1 MHGHIPV
8 LSQCWEG
15 LCGSLAKEEWQGND
29 GRRGSER
36 ASYHLICGAWVGGLE
51 GREIIKMPR
60 VKAILSLEPI
70 SLRNCLPES
79 VFMPP
84 ALHYKAADSRVWR
97 LLFTWAHVGL
107 NCGSNRFHLEVIRD
121 ISGSQWLWLGTQINF
136 LPANCSLRLT
146 RTTYHQ
152 IKTPNWRG
160 HFFFVYATTKQS
172 ISVSDFCS
180 PKGLSCERWIN

>member
-60 VKAILSLEPI
+60 VKAILPLEPI

-121 ISGSQWLWLGTQINF
+121 ISGSQWLWLGHKLTFSLLTAVWGWRVPLTIRSKPRTDEVIFFSFMLQPNKVF
-136 LPANCSLRLT
+136 LWA
-146 RTTYHQ
+146 
-152 IKTPNWRG
+152 I
-160 HFFFVYATTKQS
+160 FVP
-172 ISVSDFCS
+172 
-180 PKGLSCERWIN
+180 PKD